1 MMLVMAPAPTV
12 RPPSRMANRWPT
24 SSAIGVI
31 SSTVMSTL
39 SPGMIISAP
48 PGSPMAPVTSVV
60 RR

>member
-1 MMLVMAPAPTV
+1 MAK
-12 RPPSRMANRWPT
+12 RWPT
-24 SSAIGVI
+24 SRAMGVM

-48 PGSPMAPVTSVV
+48 SGSPMAPVTSVV